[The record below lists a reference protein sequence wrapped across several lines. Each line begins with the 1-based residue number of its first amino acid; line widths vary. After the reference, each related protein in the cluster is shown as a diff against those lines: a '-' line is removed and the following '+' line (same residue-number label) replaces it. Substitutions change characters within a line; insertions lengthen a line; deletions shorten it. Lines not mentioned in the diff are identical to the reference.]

1 MIKIKIFVVVFL
13 LIINHQCSWGVLIP
27 YPFQKDSLTL
37 IEKAYLHVDRDIYF
51 SGEDIWFK
59 AYLIDAMDHLLTDHS
74 RSLHVELISP
84 SLKIISSKIIRLEG
98 GLGNGDFKLPDNP
111 VSGKYIVRAYTN
123 YMRNFSDKLF
133 FRKEISII
141 SENKQPETSGQAKG
155 KAMPIKL
162 EFFPEGGSLIEN
174 VYSTIAF
181 KALDNLGNG
190 CDVCGK
196 IFSSDGDLI
205 TTFRSSHYGMGSFM
219 LKPLHGLNYHAIF
232 RGADS
237 IDFRNELPESFL
249 KGVTLSA
256 SKREKN
262 ELLIN
267 VKTNPETLQIFSDS
281 DLLLSIS
288 VRNEIVNT
296 IPFRIKSLIT
306 SCIVPTDYLPDGII
320 MLTLS
325 TKEGFPISERLVYIE
340 KEIPLKLN
348 IITDR
353 SSYYEREQVF
363 LKISLS
369 GDSIVENQGNVSL
382 SVVDKTLLNL
392 ACQYPRTI
400 SSWFLLES
408 DIRGPIENPSY
419 YFDSSNTDRL
429 KNLDLLLCTQGW
441 RDFKWKYDTAY
452 FPPEDGF
459 TLSGL
464 INNKNHR
471 SFENSATIGLF
482 GIRNRYMTTVPVD
495 SAGRFKLTGI
505 DLTGE
510 ATIIVTNSDKRE
522 YPKRSVLMKFDV
534 YNPARV
540 TDSIQKISTTIGE
553 DRSLYLNYYII
564 NEARKKKFK
573 LSDTIP
579 LGEVNIISK
588 LRDPQSIKIENSR
601 SMYIKPDAE
610 LIISEHMLGYKNIT
624 ALLNGKIPGVV
635 VSGDTSIYIRGIGTL
650 SNQLPPLVLI
660 DGNQAS
666 FNDLFNMPIHFIDRI
681 DVLKSYGKTSIFG
694 FQGSGGV
701 INLITKAE
709 RSDIRINNS
718 SAKLKIL
725 GYNNARIFYSPQH
738 SSDSISAFNPDLRNT
753 IYWNPSI
760 ILAGT
765 EKISLNYFN
774 GDDKSTICII
784 SEGITSTGIPITGKT
799 DYEVK

>member
-1 MIKIKIFVVVFL
+1 MVKIKIFVVVFL
-13 LIINHQCSWGVLIP
+13 LIINQHCVLGVLIP

-37 IEKAYLHVDRDIYF
+37 IEKVYLHVDRDIYF
-51 SGEDIWFK
+51 SGEGIWFK
-59 AYLIDAMDHLLTDHS
+59 AYLIDALDHLLTDHS

-84 SLKIISSKIIRLEG
+84 SLNIISSKIIRLEG
-98 GLGNGDFKLPDNP
+98 GLGNGDFELPDNP
-111 VSGKYIVRAYTN
+111 VSGKYIIRAYTN
-123 YMRNFSDKLF
+123 YMRNFSDKIF

-141 SENKQPETSGQAKG
+141 GENMQTESSDQVKG
-155 KAMPIKL
+155 IAIPIKL

-174 VYSTIAF
+174 VYSTVAF

-205 TTFRSSHYGMGSFM
+205 TTFRSSHYGMGSFIF
-219 LKPLHGLNYHAIF
+219 KPLHGLNYHAIF

-237 IDFRNELPESFL
+237 IDFINELPESFL
-249 KGVTLSA
+249 KGASLSV
-256 SKREKN
+256 SKNLKN

-267 VKTNPETLQIFSDS
+267 VKTNPETLQILPDS

-464 INNKNHR
+464 INNKKHR

-482 GIRNRYMTTVPVD
+482 GIRNRY
-495 SAGRFKLTGI
+495 I
-505 DLTGE
+505 
-510 ATIIVTNSDKRE
+510 
-522 YPKRSVLMKFDV
+522 
-534 YNPARV
+534 
-540 TDSIQKISTTIGE
+540 
-553 DRSLYLNYYII
+553 
-564 NEARKKKFK
+564 
-573 LSDTIP
+573 
-579 LGEVNIISK
+579 
-588 LRDPQSIKIENSR
+588 
-601 SMYIKPDAE
+601 
-610 LIISEHMLGYKNIT
+610 
-624 ALLNGKIPGVV
+624 
-635 VSGDTSIYIRGIGTL
+635 
-650 SNQLPPLVLI
+650 
-660 DGNQAS
+660 
-666 FNDLFNMPIHFIDRI
+666 
-681 DVLKSYGKTSIFG
+681 
-694 FQGSGGV
+694 
-701 INLITKAE
+701 
-709 RSDIRINNS
+709 
-718 SAKLKIL
+718 
-725 GYNNARIFYSPQH
+725 
-738 SSDSISAFNPDLRNT
+738 
-753 IYWNPSI
+753 
-760 ILAGT
+760 
-765 EKISLNYFN
+765 
-774 GDDKSTICII
+774 
-784 SEGITSTGIPITGKT
+784 
-799 DYEVK
+799 